1 MKPYTINTL
10 LLSGGGAK
18 GIAYCGLIKKL
29 QEFEVDKLS
38 QDTNPVHLDI
48 RTVCGISIGS
58 IFGLLYIIGYRYE
71 DLRKELL
78 DKNFEDL
85 KDIRFSNFVGKF
97 GLDSG
102 KGIISWVRE
111 LLERRGYSG
120 DITLSQLYKK
130 TNISL
135 RILAGNLRTFKFTKF
150 DHVTTPKVK
159 VLRAIRLSISLPFVF
174 TAQKYKN
181 DIIVDG
187 GIIDNYP
194 MYMFTENLDTVLGV
208 KLVFHKGEMSDTEKD
223 SGDSSESNEDG
234 CTSDMTMDKYIYNVL
249 KCYAVQRERLST
261 QSLEYKPN
269 TLYIYTRGF
278 TDTVNFSMSE
288 SEKQTLMDM
297 GYNAADLF
305 FKNRERKFHQ
315 NQK

>member
-1 MKPYTINTL
+1 MNPFTINTL

-29 QEFEVDKLS
+29 EEFEQSNKDAS
-38 QDTNPVHLDI
+38 PVHVDI
-48 RTVCGISIGS
+48 HTVCGISIGS

-71 DLRKELL
+71 ELREHLIK
-78 DKNFEDL
+78 KNFEEL
-85 KDIRFSNFVGKF
+85 KDIRFSNFLGKF

-111 LLERRGYSG
+111 LLEKRGYSG
-120 DITLSQLYKK
+120 DITLGQLYKK

-135 RILAGNLRTFKFTKF
+135 RILGGNLKTFKFTTF
-150 DHVTTPKVK
+150 DHVTTPRVK

-194 MYMFTENLDTVLGV
+194 MYMFRDSLDTVLGV
-208 KLVFHKGEMSDTEKD
+208 KLVFHKAEISCDKDEADDNEKQADEMENPPTDL
-223 SGDSSESNEDG
+223 
-234 CTSDMTMDKYIYNVL
+234 TMDNYIYSVL

-261 QSLEYKPN
+261 QSPEYKAN

-278 TDTVNFSMSE
+278 TDTVNFSMNE
-288 SEKQTLMDM
+288 SEKQKLMDA
-297 GYNAADLF
+297 GYSAADAF
-305 FKNRERKFHQ
+305 FKNRETKA
-315 NQK
+315 NANEK